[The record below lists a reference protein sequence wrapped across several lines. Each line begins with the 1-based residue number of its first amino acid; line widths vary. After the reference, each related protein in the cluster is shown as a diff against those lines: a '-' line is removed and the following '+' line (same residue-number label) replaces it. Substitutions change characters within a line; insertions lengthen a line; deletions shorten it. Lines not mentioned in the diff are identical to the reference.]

1 MSTIHVDIVSA
12 EGEIFSGDAVMV
24 FAPAQ
29 MGEVGIAP
37 NHAPLLTGLK
47 PGGVRVQPAV
57 EGKEKADELF
67 FYVSGGVLE
76 VQPKKVTVL
85 ADTAMRAKD
94 LDGAAAEEARQ
105 RAEEMLKERTSA
117 VEVATAQAELAAAA
131 AQLHLLEKIRKAT
144 KGT

>member
-1 MSTIHVDIVSA
+1 MNTIQVNIVSA
-12 EGEIFSGDAVMV
+12 EGDIYSGEAAMV

-57 EGKEKADELF
+57 EGSEKADELF
-67 FYVSGGVLE
+67 FYVSGGILE
-76 VQPKKVTVL
+76 VQPKKITIL

-94 LDGAAAEEARQ
+94 LDGAAAEEARR

-131 AQLHLLEKIRKAT
+131 AQLHLLEKIKKAA
-144 KGT
+144 GR